1 MNKLELKKAI
11 EACHAKGQKVALS
24 FCAHV
29 PNEILEAAG
38 FCSMRIFHIND
49 IVDTSERALP
59 RNVCPAVKEVYCLL
73 EDEAIKE
80 ADLIITESS
89 CDGKKKMYELI
100 TAQDKVYYYQ
110 VPQGNERDYVHPLLR
125 SEANYMIKTLDKR
138 FGAKVTADGLREA
151 GKVSNAE
158 REAVMALMDLQKSVP
173 PVTTGL
179 EIYKAWEDAQ
189 LIPDRAE
196 RTAQLLAARDR
207 LAQSGAKAPQDAK
220 RILVTGCPIGGVYE
234 KVLTS
239 VEAADGVVV
248 CFENCEFAKV
258 NLRHLDTEAED
269 MIEALVDC
277 YQNTP
282 CAIMGDNGRRFA
294 LLKKLAE
301 EYKVDG
307 ILDIAL
313 TTCHAYTVEREK
325 MHRFCGELGIP
336 YLFLESDYA
345 DTDAG
350 QMKTRIA
357 AFVELL

>member
-1 MNKLELKKAI
+1 MDKLTLRQAI
-11 EACHAKGQKVALS
+11 DACHAKGQKVAIS

-29 PNEILEAAG
+29 PAEILEAAG
-38 FCSMRIFHIND
+38 FCSMRIFHVND

-73 EDEAIKE
+73 EDEVIRE

-100 TAQDKVYYYQ
+100 TAQDKIYYYQ
-110 VPQGNERDYVHPLLR
+110 VPQGAERDYVRPLLR

-138 FGAKVTADGLREA
+138 FGLKVTDEALRRA
-151 GKVSNAE
+151 GKVMNAE
-158 REAVMALMDLQKSVP
+158 REAITALMDLQKTVP
-173 PVTTGL
+173 AMTTGL
-179 EIYKAWEDAQ
+179 EIYKTWENAQ
-189 LIPDRAE
+189 NIPDRAE
-196 RTAQLLAARDR
+196 RTAFLRTERERLIQSDRKPEKGAPRLL
-207 LAQSGAKAPQDAK
+207 
-220 RILVTGCPIGGVYE
+220 ITGCPIGGVYE
-234 KVLTS
+234 KVLSS
-239 VEAADGVVV
+239 VEAAGGVAV
-248 CFENCEFAKV
+248 CFENCEFAKAS
-258 NLRHLDTEAED
+258 LRHLDTDADD

-282 CAIMGDNGRRFA
+282 CAIMGDNDRRFA
-294 LLKKLAE
+294 LIEKLAK
-301 EYKVDG
+301 EYQVDG

-313 TTCHAYTVEREK
+313 TTCHAYTIEREK
-325 MHRFCGELGIP
+325 MHRFCGKLNIP

>member
-29 PNEILEAAG
+29 PAEILEAAG
-38 FCSMRIFHIND
+38 FCSLRVFHVND

-59 RNVCPAVKEVYCLL
+59 RNLCPAVKEVYCLL
-73 EDEAIKE
+73 EDEAIQQ

-89 CDGKKKMYELI
+89 CDGKKKMYELV
-100 TAQDKVYYYQ
+100 TAQDKIYYYQ
-110 VPQGNERDYVHPLLR
+110 VPQGAERDYVRPLLR

-138 FGAKVTADGLREA
+138 FGVKVEQDAIRQAAKVM
-151 GKVSNAE
+151 NAE
-158 REAVMALMDLQKSVP
+158 REAVMALMDLQKAVP
-173 PVTTGL
+173 AVTTGM
-179 EIYKAWEDAQ
+179 EIYKAWEKAQ
-189 LIPDRAE
+189 MIADRAE
-196 RTAQLLAARDR
+196 RTSFLLAERDR
-207 LAQSGAKAPQDAK
+207 LAAAGNTPSADNK

-234 KVLTS
+234 KVLS
-239 VEAADGVVV
+239 AVEAADATVV
-248 CFENCEFAKV
+248 CFENCEFAKAA
-258 NLRHLDTEAED
+258 LRHVDTDAED

-282 CAIMGDNGRRFA
+282 CAIMGDNDRRFA
-294 LLKKLAE
+294 LIEKLAK
-301 EYKVDG
+301 EYAVDG
-307 ILDIAL
+307 ILDLAL

-336 YLFLESDYA
+336 YLFLESDYS

-350 QMKTRIA
+350 QMKTRVA